1 MCIERAPEERAM
13 LLHAHSLTTP
23 AGAHATAVV
32 TGGNRGL
39 GLALSEELALAGARV
54 VLGVRDEAHG
64 AAAVAELAGRGLLAE
79 AYPLDV
85 ACWRSVA
92 AFGDRCER
100 ELGGVDLLINNA
112 AVCEVGWHRSE
123 VQRTLRTNV
132 LGPVLLTR
140 RLLPGM
146 LRRGHGLVL
155 GVSSG
160 DGELCYLSPPLQ
172 ADLRA
177 ADTHGALL
185 RVLARA
191 SPPRDAYGASPAH
204 GPSPAYS
211 LSKAALNCAT
221 RMQAAALPPRS
232 GVWVGAVCPGD
243 VLTRMTTDAERG
255 TAVAPAA
262 ASRDVLELVRR
273 AYAPDSTLASGRFWR
288 YGEELSW

>member
-1 MCIERAPEERAM
+1 M
-13 LLHAHSLTTP
+13 LATLNTP
-23 AGAHATAVV
+23 AGARPTAVV
-32 TGGNRGL
+32 TGGSRGL
-39 GLALSEELALAGARV
+39 GLALAEELALAGARV
-54 VLGVRDEAHG
+54 VLGVRDEGHG

-79 AYPLDV
+79 AHPLDV
-85 ACWRSVA
+85 GCWRSVA

-100 ELGGVDLLINNA
+100 ELGGVDLLVNNA
-112 AVCEVGWHRSE
+112 AVCESGWDRG
-123 VQRTLRTNV
+123 VVRRTLRTNV

-146 LRRGHGLVL
+146 LHRGHGAVL
-155 GVSSG
+155 SVSSG

-177 ADTHGALL
+177 AHTHGGLL

-191 SPPRDAYGASPAH
+191 GPPRDAYGLAPAH

-211 LSKAALNCAT
+211 LSKAALNCVT

-243 VLTRMTTDAERG
+243 VLTRMTTEAERE
-255 TAVAPAA
+255 TAVAPAEA
-262 ASRDVLELVRR
+262 ARDVVELVRR
-273 AYAPDSTLASGRFWR
+273 AYHPDSTLASGRFWR
-288 YGEELSW
+288 HGQELTF